1 MSSLDTKKAL
11 VKVSLHVIKNSTMWN
26 VKSINK
32 VPNIFA
38 LIEADWVF
46 ILGYFFWWRAF
57 RK

>member
-26 VKSINK
+26 VESINK

-38 LIEADWVF
+38 LIEAD
-46 ILGYFFWWRAF
+46 
-57 RK
+57 